1 MAKTLKEKMKSLTP
15 ERQTR
20 IEARAADL
28 IAKEQTLRDLRR
40 ALHLT
45 QERMAE
51 FLKIRQD
58 NVSRIEQRTDL
69 LISTLR
75 SYVEA
80 MGGKLHLVAEFPNR
94 PPVELSGLTTMEGEP
109 STERPYKEFKEEA
122 RV

>member
-1 MAKTLKEKMKSLTP
+1 MAKTLKEKMKTLNP
-15 ERQTR
+15 KRQSR
-20 IEARAADL
+20 IEARAAKL
-28 IAKEQTLRDLRR
+28 IAEEQTLRDLRH

-51 FLKIRQD
+51 FLNIRQD

-75 SYVEA
+75 SYIEA

-94 PPVELSGLTTMEGEP
+94 PPVELSGLSAVESEP
-109 STERPYKEFKEEA
+109 RTERRRKQTEEEA